1 LSTHFYYFQ
10 RDDAEDFG
18 EEHERL
24 KSDLLLAQRRIEG
37 LQAALNVGSE
47 VDEDER
53 LNELS
58 DLDEEEIGSVTTTT
72 DNLTSHNDSS
82 EHQAPPLNESVAS

>member
-1 LSTHFYYFQ
+1 MG
-10 RDDAEDFG
+10 D
-18 EEHERL
+18 EHERL
-24 KSDLLLAQRRIEG
+24 KSDLILAQRRIES

-58 DLDEEEIGSVTTTT
+58 DLDEEDLASTTTT
-72 DNLTSHNDSS
+72 DNLTSHNDSAEQRNSAMAMS
-82 EHQAPPLNESVAS
+82 ETS